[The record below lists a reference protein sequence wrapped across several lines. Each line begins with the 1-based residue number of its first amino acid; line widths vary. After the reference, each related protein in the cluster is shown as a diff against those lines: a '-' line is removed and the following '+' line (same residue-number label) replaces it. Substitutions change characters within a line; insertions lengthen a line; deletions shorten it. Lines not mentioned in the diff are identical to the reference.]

1 MRVLFSSGIIR
12 EVSSVEV
19 KPLDFG
25 DGQISGTEID
35 FLLTTGDNLKYI
47 YSQNVPIEESGQRA
61 IDFVK
66 ALYEDGKANF
76 THEPVEML

>member
-1 MRVLFSSGIIR
+1 MRVLFNAGVVK

-19 KPLDFG
+19 KPMDVG
-25 DGQISGTEID
+25 DGKIIGTQINFVLTSGDKLE
-35 FLLTTGDNLKYI
+35 YI

-61 IDFVK
+61 IEFVK
-66 ALYEDGKANF
+66 KLYDDGKADF

>member
-1 MRVLFSSGIIR
+1 MRVLFGEGIVK
-12 EVSSVEV
+12 EVNSVEV

-25 DGQISGTEID
+25 DGQISGTQIS
-35 FLLTTGDNLKYI
+35 FLLVTGDKVDYI

-61 IDFVK
+61 IDFVRK
-66 ALYEDGKANF
+66 LYTDGIGDF

>member
-1 MRVLFSSGIIR
+1 MRVLFEEGIVK
-12 EVSSVEV
+12 EVEAVEV

-25 DGQISGTEID
+25 DGQIAGTQID
-35 FLLTTGDNLKYI
+35 FTLSTKDLVKFI

-66 ALYEDGKANF
+66 SLYTNGYADF

>member
-1 MRVLFSSGIIR
+1 MRVLFGNGIVK
-12 EVSSVEV
+12 EVTSVEV

-35 FLLTTGDNLKYI
+35 FLLNTGDNIKYI

-61 IDFVK
+61 IDFVQT
-66 ALYEDGKANF
+66 LYDEGKADF

>member
-1 MRVLFSSGIIR
+1 MRVLFGEGIVK
-12 EVSSVEV
+12 EVIAVEV

-25 DGQISGTEID
+25 DGQISGTRIN
-35 FLLTTGDNLKYI
+35 FALSGGDKVEYI

-66 ALYEDGKANF
+66 KLYLEGIGDF

>member
-1 MRVLFSSGIIR
+1 MRVLFGEGILK

-25 DGQISGTEID
+25 DGQISGTQIS
-35 FLLTTGDNLKYI
+35 FLLTTGDKVDYI
-47 YSQNVPIEESGQRA
+47 YSQNIPIEESGQRA
-61 IDFVK
+61 IDFVRN
-66 ALYEDGKANF
+66 LYADGKGDF

>member
-1 MRVLFSSGIIR
+1 MTVLFSEGVVK
-12 EVSSVEV
+12 EVVAVEV
-19 KPLDFG
+19 KPMDVG
-25 DGQISGTEID
+25 DGVILGTQIN
-35 FLLTTGDNLKYI
+35 FVLLGGDKVEYI

-66 ALYEDGKANF
+66 KLYNDGKADF

>member
-1 MRVLFSSGIIR
+1 MRVLFNEGVVR
-12 EVSSVEV
+12 EVISVEV
-19 KPLDFG
+19 KPMDVG
-25 DGQISGTEID
+25 DGQIIGTEII
-35 FLLTTGDNLKYI
+35 FIVIGGDKLEYI

-66 ALYEDGKANF
+66 KLYLDGKGDF

>member
-1 MRVLFSSGIIR
+1 MRVLFGDGLVK
-12 EVSSVEV
+12 EVFSAEV

-35 FLLTTGDNLKYI
+35 FLLNGGDQLKFI

-61 IDFVK
+61 IDIVK
-66 ALYEDGKANF
+66 ALYNTGMADF

>member
-1 MRVLFSSGIIR
+1 MRVLFGEGILK
-12 EVSSVEV
+12 EVEAVEV

-25 DGQISGTEID
+25 DGQIAGTQID
-35 FLLTTGDNLKYI
+35 FSLSSGDQIKYI

-61 IDFVK
+61 IDFVRK
-66 ALYEDGKANF
+66 LYTDGFADF

>member
-1 MRVLFSSGIIR
+1 MRVLFSEGVVK
-12 EVSSVEV
+12 EVTAVEV

-25 DGQISGTEID
+25 DGQIAGTQID
-35 FLLTTGDNLKYI
+35 FLLTTGDNVKYI
-47 YSQNVPIEESGQRA
+47 YSQNVAIEESGQRA

-66 ALYEDGKANF
+66 QLYTNGFADF

>member
-1 MRVLFSSGIIR
+1 MK
-12 EVSSVEV
+12 EVEAVEV

-25 DGQISGTEID
+25 DGKISGTQID
-35 FLLTTGDNLKYI
+35 FSLSSGDQIKYI

-66 ALYEDGKANF
+66 KLYQDGLADF

>member
-1 MRVLFSSGIIR
+1 MRVLFNEGVVR
-12 EVSSVEV
+12 EVISAEV
-19 KPLDFG
+19 KPMDVG
-25 DGQISGTEID
+25 DGQIIGTEII
-35 FLLTTGDNLKYI
+35 FIVMGGDKLEYI

-66 ALYEDGKANF
+66 KLYLNGIGDF